1 MNTTTI
7 APPKAR
13 GTIAF
18 QRTLGRS
25 GLQVS
30 AMGLGCWAI
39 GGPWDWLTQRGNKGP
54 VGWGDIDDEESI
66 RAIHCALEYGINFFD
81 TAANYGTGHSER
93 MLARAL
99 AGKRDQVVIATK
111 FGFNVNEAEKYV
123 TPYQDDNLLHIRAEC
138 EASLRRL
145 NTDVIDLYQLHVW
158 DYPIEKVPA
167 MVELL
172 ESLVT
177 EGKIRYYGWSTDSV
191 EGARLFAEG
200 KHCVAIQH
208 DLNVVLD
215 APDMLKLCE
224 ELNLASVN
232 RSPLARGA
240 LSGKYTNGTV
250 FPQNDVRTDKWS
262 WDHFFAPT
270 LSQLNVIREILTSNG
285 RTLVQGA
292 LAWIWARSQTTIP
305 IPGFKTVAQV
315 EENAK
320 AMELGPLTS
329 DQMREIDMVLGR

>member
-1 MNTTTI
+1 MNT
-7 APPKAR
+7 K
-13 GTIAF
+13 AF

-25 GLQVS
+25 DLQVS
-30 AMGLGCWAI
+30 AMGMGCWAI
-39 GGPWDWLTQRGNKGP
+39 GGPWDWLNHDGSRGP

-66 RAIHCALEYGINFFD
+66 RAIHCALDNGINFFD
-81 TAANYGTGHSER
+81 TAANYGTGHSEKI
-93 MLARAL
+93 LARAL

-111 FGFNVNEAEKYV
+111 FGFEVNEAEKYV
-123 TPYQDDNLLHIRAEC
+123 TPYRDDHLQHVRAEC

-158 DYPIEKVPA
+158 NYPLEKAPA
-167 MVELL
+167 MVDAL
-172 ESLVT
+172 ESLVS

-191 EGARLFAEG
+191 EGARLFAQG
-200 KHCVAIQH
+200 KHCAAIQH
-208 DLNVVLD
+208 DLNVVMD

-224 ELNLASVN
+224 EQNLASVN

-240 LSGKYTNGTV
+240 LSGKYNKQTT

-270 LSQLNVIREILTSNG
+270 LDQLEALRQILTSNG

-292 LAWIWARSQTTIP
+292 LAWIWARSEKTVP

-315 EENAK
+315 EENTK
-320 AMELGPLTS
+320 AMELGPLTPE
-329 DQMREIDMVLGR
+329 QMKEIDTLLGR

>member
-1 MNTTTI
+1 MNSIT
-7 APPKAR
+7 K
-13 GTIAF
+13 AF

-25 GLQVS
+25 NLPVS
-30 AMGLGCWAI
+30 PMGLGCWAI
-39 GGPWDWLTQRGNKGP
+39 GGTWFWLDGP
-54 VGWGDIDDEESI
+54 GGWGDIDDNESV
-66 RAIHCALEYGINFFD
+66 RAIQTALDLGINFFD

-93 MLARAL
+93 ILARAL
-99 AGKRDQVVIATK
+99 EGKRDKAVIATK
-111 FGFNVNEAEKYV
+111 FGFLVNEAEKRV
-123 TPYQDDNLLHIRAEC
+123 TFRDDNHLLHVRAEC

-158 DYPIEKVPA
+158 NYPIEQVPA
-167 MVELL
+167 MIDLL
-172 ESLVT
+172 ESLVS

-191 EGARLFAEG
+191 EGAHSFAQG

-208 DLNVVLD
+208 DLNVILD
-215 APDMLKLCE
+215 APEMLAVCE

-240 LSGKYTNGTV
+240 LSGKYSRNTE
-250 FPQNDVRTDKWS
+250 FPQNDVRIDEWS
-262 WDHFFAPT
+262 RDHFFAPT
-270 LSQLNVIREILTSNG
+270 LDQLDAIREILTSNG

-292 LAWIWARSQTTIP
+292 LAWIWARSEKTIP

-320 AMELGPLTS
+320 AMEFGLLTGE
-329 DQMREIDMVLGR
+329 QMKEIDTLLGR